1 VTAMLGKRRK
11 TRSQSVKNSSVASE
25 VEKTLAVMSS
35 VPSQAPPFFY
45 SRLKARMENRQRSR
59 WERWYVHELRPALAV
74 VAVTLLLLIN
84 LYCVWKASEVTGQA
98 KRDQA
103 AASIAEDYD
112 FTIDQY

>member
-1 VTAMLGKRRK
+1 MLGKGRK
-11 TRSQSVKNSSVASE
+11 TRSQSTKNSMVASE
-25 VEKTLAVMSS
+25 VEKTLGVMSS

-45 SRLKARMENRQRSR
+45 SRLKARMEDRQRSR

-98 KRDQA
+98 KREQA

>member
-1 VTAMLGKRRK
+1 MLGKGWK
-11 TRSQSVKNSSVASE
+11 TKSQSTKDSTVPGE
-25 VEKTLAVMSS
+25 VERTIGVMSS

-45 SRLKARMENRQRSR
+45 SKLKARMDDRQRSR
-59 WERWYVHELRPALAV
+59 WERWYVHEVRPALAV
-74 VAVTLLLLIN
+74 VAATLLLLIN

-98 KRDQA
+98 KREQA